1 MLHTQSTYA
10 NGSGQTVK
18 TEQYP
23 SAGNTIRT
31 LFEYDA
37 INQLTKVT
45 DAMGKSTNS
54 VYDKAGRRTQV
65 SHPASGTT
73 NFIYDAAGNLTGK
86 QTANMIPAKK
96 KIKYAYTFN
105 RLDTISYPDHPEN
118 NVIYRY
124 GLSNDTSS
132 FNRKGRLV
140 YQEDGSGGQEFKYGK
155 MGELTEVRRTLVVP
169 NQAIATYVTNWT
181 YDCWNRVKTMT
192 YPDGNRLYYSYD
204 FGGMPSILWGIKLA
218 AVCFYADSIKY
229 DKFGQRTHIRYGNGT
244 VTSYTYNDSTRNLT
258 NLTVLNSRTKKQ
270 LMNNVYHFDRVNN
283 VESVTNYATLPT
295 GKAFGGNMTH
305 TYTYDNLY
313 RLKTASGIYTGSG
326 TKAASYSLGMDYD
339 NLNNITH
346 KTQRIKQF
354 GIQYNDSLMAGYDLT
369 YAYANNQQQISN
381 IADLNYRTDSTNTK
395 KTVTNTHR
403 YSYDANGNLV
413 NVNTGKLNSDSTLTK
428 STERK
433 ILWDEENRLLALSD
447 NGFVSNYWYDASG
460 ERTVKES
467 GEGQGVF
474 VKGVLSGAQTGTTN
488 FTAYVNPYLVV
499 SPGGNYS
506 THVYI
511 GSQRISSMVGSP
523 DYYGVDPRS
532 IVCAGKVKGVNT
544 INYDAKYTTL
554 MAKLKTRYDSVGVTY
569 HGIDNKPTGT
579 TFFTGKGSNSIEF
592 HGSQYY
598 YHSDHL
604 GSSSIMTDLIG
615 NVSQHIEYIPFGDVF
630 IEERNDTMS
639 TPYKFNGKE
648 LDEETGLYYY
658 GARYYDPRTSV
669 WISAD
674 PLAEKYPNVSSY
686 VYCLDNPVK
695 FIDIDGKKP
704 SFENMTNKNHY
715 GFVFVCQN
723 NITDRVNNDD
733 YLNAKEKG
741 IPILRVDNIK
751 DFQEGM
757 KIMKEKGIS
766 TNAYLISQHGSEG
779 SGNIGDEEITAK
791 TDFSPLKEGLG
802 GKNVILA
809 QCDITKGGANLDLIE
824 NFSKESNSNVVS
836 ADHLVPSKTTTNQ
849 SFNWPP
855 FGISIKNGKL
865 SINFTDL
872 GPISNDFHQ
881 SKPNQKAQPIF
892 NVTLKPNGTILYNR
906 TDNNK

>member
-1 MLHTQSTYA
+1 MGSQQIVSKLGSSDIFST
-10 NGSGQTVK
+10 NPTDISLTK
-18 TEQYP
+18 
-23 SAGNTIRT
+23 AGNKDFTAKYS
-31 LFEYDA
+31 L
-37 INQLTKVT
+37 
-45 DAMGKSTNS
+45 
-54 VYDKAGRRTQV
+54 
-65 SHPASGTT
+65 
-73 NFIYDAAGNLTGK
+73 LTGK
-86 QTANMIPAKK
+86 I
-96 KIKYAYTFN
+96 
-105 RLDTISYPDHPEN
+105 
-118 NVIYRY
+118 
-124 GLSNDTSS
+124 
-132 FNRKGRLV
+132 KGR
-140 YQEDGSGGQEFKYGK
+140 
-155 MGELTEVRRTLVVP
+155 
-169 NQAIATYVTNWT
+169 
-181 YDCWNRVKTMT
+181 
-192 YPDGNRLYYSYD
+192 
-204 FGGMPSILWGIKLA
+204 
-218 AVCFYADSIKY
+218 
-229 DKFGQRTHIRYGNGT
+229 
-244 VTSYTYNDSTRNLT
+244 
-258 NLTVLNSRTKKQ
+258 
-270 LMNNVYHFDRVNN
+270 FD
-283 VESVTNYATLPT
+283 
-295 GKAFGGNMTH
+295 
-305 TYTYDNLY
+305 
-313 RLKTASGIYTGSG
+313 
-326 TKAASYSLGMDYD
+326 SLGVVY
-339 NLNNITH
+339 NG
-346 KTQRIKQF
+346 KQ
-354 GIQYNDSLMAGYDLT
+354 
-369 YAYANNQQQISN
+369 
-381 IADLNYRTDSTNTK
+381 
-395 KTVTNTHR
+395 
-403 YSYDANGNLV
+403 
-413 NVNTGKLNSDSTLTK
+413 
-428 STERK
+428 
-433 ILWDEENRLLALSD
+433 
-447 NGFVSNYWYDASG
+447 
-460 ERTVKES
+460 
-467 GEGQGVF
+467 QGVA
-474 VKGVLSGAQTGTTN
+474 GMIT
-488 FTAYVNPYLVV
+488 
-499 SPGGNYS
+499 S
-506 THVYI
+506 T
-511 GSQRISSMVGSP
+511 
-523 DYYGVDPRS
+523 
-532 IVCAGKVKGVNT
+532 AGK
-544 INYDAKYTTL
+544 I
-554 MAKLKTRYDSVGVTY
+554 
-569 HGIDNKPTGT
+569 PTPLQ
-579 TFFTGKGSNSIEF
+579 FYF
-592 HGSQYY
+592 
-598 YHSDHL
+598 HSDHL
-604 GSSSIMTDLIG
+604 GSSSLITDATGGL
-615 NVSQHIEYIPFGDVF
+615 VQHLEYTPSGEVLVDD
-630 IEERNDTMS
+630 RPTQSSWS